1 MSKYNIIDLFSGCGG
16 LLDGFLQTGKYYP
29 VASVEWEKRPAETLV
44 KRLED
49 KWNIA
54 DAKDSVIRFDIQRVD
69 ELFNGF
75 DDIKYGK
82 HDGLEKLI
90 KNKKVDFIIGGP
102 PCQAYSVAGRVR
114 DKKNMKEDYRNY
126 LFGNIIYSKFN
137 FNDTIPMYPS
147 NILSDFY
154 NMQKTLFHLI
164 QLNP

>member
-90 KNKKVDFIIGGP
+90 KKYSSTNGYSASILYMIYKKAFI
-102 PCQAYSVAGRVR
+102 VEETE
-114 DKKNMKEDYRNY
+114 DKKNYILRKNSF
-126 LFGNIIYSKFN
+126 LSIHYSSEA
-137 FNDTIPMYPS
+137 P
-147 NILSDFY
+147 LSASIF
-154 NMQKTLFHLI
+154 
-164 QLNP
+164 